1 MKTFNYHSAKD
12 SKEASKLASSSSA
25 FLAGGMTTIPSMKL
39 GLAGYKDIIDIKKIK
54 KLSCVKSL
62 KKKNFQF
69 TLLLTNK
76 TFIKKLNKKF
86 RKKNKETDV
95 LSFPIKSHFNKNYK
109 GDIAVCY
116 EIINL
121 RSKKTNFNIEFDKMW
136 IHGLLHLLGYDHAR
150 QKDYKQMLR
159 KEQDILKRVN

>member
-1 MKTFNYHSAKD
+1 MIKAEIVVDFPKWRTKIKNPNIYFK
-12 SKEASKLASSSSA
+12 
-25 FLAGGMTTIPSMKL
+25 
-39 GLAGYKDIIDIKKIK
+39 KKIK
-54 KLSCVKSL
+54 KLSLIKSF

-76 TFIKKLNKKF
+76 TIIKKLNKRF

-109 GDIAVCY
+109 GDIAICY

-136 IHGLLHLLGYDHAR
+136 IHGLLHLLGYNHIR
-150 QKDYKQMLR
+150 LKDYKQMLSR
-159 KEQDILKRVN
+159 EQNILKQVN

>member
-1 MKTFNYHSAKD
+1 MIKAEIVIDTPKWKTKIRNPNLYLK
-12 SKEASKLASSSSA
+12 
-25 FLAGGMTTIPSMKL
+25 
-39 GLAGYKDIIDIKKIK
+39 KKIK
-54 KLSCVKSL
+54 KLSLIKSL

-109 GDIAVCY
+109 GDIAICY

>member
-1 MKTFNYHSAKD
+1 MIKAEIVVDFPKWKTKIKNPNLYLK
-12 SKEASKLASSSSA
+12 
-25 FLAGGMTTIPSMKL
+25 
-39 GLAGYKDIIDIKKIK
+39 KKIK
-54 KLSCVKSL
+54 KLSSIKSL

-76 TFIKKLNKKF
+76 TIIKNLNKKF

-95 LSFPIKSHFNKNYK
+95 LSFPIKSHLNKNYK
-109 GDIAVCY
+109 GDIAICY

-136 IHGLLHLLGYDHAR
+136 IHGLLHLLGYNHVKL
-150 QKDYKQMLR
+150 KDYKQMLR

>member
-1 MKTFNYHSAKD
+1 MIKAEIVVDFPKWRTKIKNPNLYLK
-12 SKEASKLASSSSA
+12 
-25 FLAGGMTTIPSMKL
+25 
-39 GLAGYKDIIDIKKIK
+39 KKIK
-54 KLSCVKSL
+54 KLSSIESL

-76 TFIKKLNKKF
+76 TIIKKLNKKF

-95 LSFPIKSHFNKNYK
+95 LSFPIKSQFNKNYK
-109 GDIAVCY
+109 GDIAICY

-136 IHGLLHLLGYDHAR
+136 IHGLLHLLGYNHIKL
-150 QKDYKQMLR
+150 KDYKQMLKR
-159 KEQDILKRVN
+159 EQDILKRVN

>member
-1 MKTFNYHSAKD
+1 MLISQNGKQ
-12 SKEASKLASSSSA
+12 KLKIQV
-25 FLAGGMTTIPSMKL
+25 FILK
-39 GLAGYKDIIDIKKIK
+39 KKIK

-76 TFIKKLNKKF
+76 TFIKKLNKRF

-95 LSFPIKSHFNKNYK
+95 LSFPINSHFNKNYK
-109 GDIAVCY
+109 GDIAICY

-121 RSKKTNFNIEFDKMW
+121 RSKKTNFNFEFDKMW

-159 KEQDILKRVN
+159 KEQDILKQVN

>member
-1 MKTFNYHSAKD
+1 MIKAEIVVDFPKWKTKIKNPNVYLK
-12 SKEASKLASSSSA
+12 
-25 FLAGGMTTIPSMKL
+25 
-39 GLAGYKDIIDIKKIK
+39 KKIK
-54 KLSCVKSL
+54 KLSTIKPL

-76 TFIKKLNKKF
+76 TIIKKLNKKF
-86 RKKNKETDV
+86 RKKNEETDV
-95 LSFPIKSHFNKNYK
+95 LSFPIKNHFNKNYK
-109 GDIAVCY
+109 GDIAICY

-136 IHGLLHLLGYDHAR
+136 IHGLLHLLGYNHLKL
-150 QKDYKQMLR
+150 KDYKQMLR

>member
-1 MKTFNYHSAKD
+1 MIKAEIVVDFPKWRNKIKNPNLYFK
-12 SKEASKLASSSSA
+12 
-25 FLAGGMTTIPSMKL
+25 
-39 GLAGYKDIIDIKKIK
+39 KKIK
-54 KLSCVKSL
+54 KLSLIKSL

-76 TFIKKLNKKF
+76 TIIKKLNKRF

-95 LSFPIKSHFNKNYK
+95 LSFPIKSRFNKNYK
-109 GDIAVCY
+109 GDIAICY

-136 IHGLLHLLGYDHAR
+136 IHGLLHLLGYNHVR
-150 QKDYKQMLR
+150 LKDYKQMLR
-159 KEQDILKRVN
+159 RERNILKQVN

>member
-1 MKTFNYHSAKD
+1 MIKAEIVVDFPKWKTKIKN
-12 SKEASKLASSSSA
+12 
-25 FLAGGMTTIPSMKL
+25 PSLYFK
-39 GLAGYKDIIDIKKIK
+39 KKIE

-76 TFIKKLNKKF
+76 TIIKKLNKRF

-136 IHGLLHLLGYDHAR
+136 IHGLLHLLGYDHSR

-159 KEQDILKRVN
+159 KEQEILKRVN

>member
-1 MKTFNYHSAKD
+1 MIKAEIVVDFPKWRAKI
-12 SKEASKLASSSSA
+12 KNPNLYFK
-25 FLAGGMTTIPSMKL
+25 
-39 GLAGYKDIIDIKKIK
+39 KKIK
-54 KLSCVKSL
+54 KLSKINLL

-76 TFIKKLNKKF
+76 TVIKKLNKKF

-109 GDIAVCY
+109 GDIAICY

-136 IHGLLHLLGYDHAR
+136 IHGLLHLLGYNHIKL
-150 QKDYKQMLR
+150 KDYKKMLR

>member
-1 MKTFNYHSAKD
+1 MIKAEIVVDFPKWRTKIKNPNLYLK
-12 SKEASKLASSSSA
+12 
-25 FLAGGMTTIPSMKL
+25 
-39 GLAGYKDIIDIKKIK
+39 KKIK
-54 KLSCVKSL
+54 KLSSIKSFE
-62 KKKNFQF
+62 KSNFQF

-76 TFIKKLNKKF
+76 AIIKKLNKKF

-109 GDIAVCY
+109 GDIAICY
-116 EIINL
+116 EIINY

>member
-1 MKTFNYHSAKD
+1 MIKAEIVVDSPKWKTKIKD
-12 SKEASKLASSSSA
+12 PNLYFK
-25 FLAGGMTTIPSMKL
+25 
-39 GLAGYKDIIDIKKIK
+39 KKIK
-54 KLSCVKSL
+54 KLSSVKSL

-69 TLLLTNK
+69 TLLLTDK
-76 TFIKKLNKKF
+76 TIIKKLNKKF

-109 GDIAVCY
+109 GDIAICY

>member
-1 MKTFNYHSAKD
+1 MIKAEIVVDFPKWRTKIKSPNLYFK
-12 SKEASKLASSSSA
+12 
-25 FLAGGMTTIPSMKL
+25 
-39 GLAGYKDIIDIKKIK
+39 KKIRK
-54 KLSCVKSL
+54 ISTIKLF
-62 KKKNFQF
+62 KKKNIQF

-86 RKKNKETDV
+86 RKKNKATDV

>member
-1 MKTFNYHSAKD
+1 MIKAEIVVDFPKWRAKI
-12 SKEASKLASSSSA
+12 KNPNLYFK
-25 FLAGGMTTIPSMKL
+25 
-39 GLAGYKDIIDIKKIK
+39 KKIK
-54 KLSCVKSL
+54 KLSKIKPF

-76 TFIKKLNKKF
+76 TVIKKLNKKF

-95 LSFPIKSHFNKNYK
+95 LSFPINSHFNKNYK
-109 GDIAVCY
+109 GDIAICY

-136 IHGLLHLLGYDHAR
+136 IHGLLHLLGYNHIKL
-150 QKDYKQMLR
+150 KDYKKMLR

>member
-1 MKTFNYHSAKD
+1 MIKAEIVVNFPKWRTKIKNPNLYLK
-12 SKEASKLASSSSA
+12 
-25 FLAGGMTTIPSMKL
+25 
-39 GLAGYKDIIDIKKIK
+39 KKIK
-54 KLSCVKSL
+54 KLSSIKSL

-76 TFIKKLNKKF
+76 TIIKKLNKKF

-95 LSFPIKSHFNKNYK
+95 LSFPIKSHLNKNYK
-109 GDIAVCY
+109 GDIAICY

-136 IHGLLHLLGYDHAR
+136 IHGLLHLLGYNHIKL
-150 QKDYKQMLR
+150 KDYKQMLR

>member
-1 MKTFNYHSAKD
+1 MIKAEIVVHSPKWKTKIKNPNLYFK
-12 SKEASKLASSSSA
+12 
-25 FLAGGMTTIPSMKL
+25 
-39 GLAGYKDIIDIKKIK
+39 KKIK
-54 KLSCVKSL
+54 KLSSIKSL
-62 KKKNFQF
+62 RKKNFQF

-76 TFIKKLNKKF
+76 IIIKKLNKKF

-95 LSFPIKSHFNKNYK
+95 LSFPIKSRFNKNYK
-109 GDIAVCY
+109 GDIAICY

>member
-1 MKTFNYHSAKD
+1 MIKAEIVVDFPKWRTKIKSPNLYFK
-12 SKEASKLASSSSA
+12 
-25 FLAGGMTTIPSMKL
+25 
-39 GLAGYKDIIDIKKIK
+39 KKIRK
-54 KLSCVKSL
+54 ISTIKLF
-62 KKKNFQF
+62 KKKNIQF

-86 RKKNKETDV
+86 RKKNKATDV

-136 IHGLLHLLGYDHAR
+136 IHGLLHLLGYNHVKF
-150 QKDYKQMLR
+150 KDYKQMLR

>member
-1 MKTFNYHSAKD
+1 MIKAEIVVDFPKWRAKI
-12 SKEASKLASSSSA
+12 KNPNLYFK
-25 FLAGGMTTIPSMKL
+25 
-39 GLAGYKDIIDIKKIK
+39 KKIK
-54 KLSCVKSL
+54 KLSKIKPL

>member
-1 MKTFNYHSAKD
+1 MIKAEIVIDFPKWKTKIKN
-12 SKEASKLASSSSA
+12 
-25 FLAGGMTTIPSMKL
+25 PSLYLK
-39 GLAGYKDIIDIKKIK
+39 KKIK
-54 KLSCVKSL
+54 KLSYVNSL

-76 TFIKKLNKKF
+76 TIIKKLNKRF

-109 GDIAVCY
+109 GDIAICY

-136 IHGLLHLLGYDHAR
+136 IHGLLHLLGYNHVR
-150 QKDYKQMLR
+150 LKDYKQMLR

>member
-1 MKTFNYHSAKD
+1 MIKAEIVVDFPKWKTKIKN
-12 SKEASKLASSSSA
+12 
-25 FLAGGMTTIPSMKL
+25 PSLYLK
-39 GLAGYKDIIDIKKIK
+39 KKIK
-54 KLSCVKSL
+54 KLSFVNSL
-62 KKKNFQF
+62 KKKNYQF

-76 TFIKKLNKKF
+76 TIIKKLNKRF

-109 GDIAVCY
+109 GDIAICY

>member
-1 MKTFNYHSAKD
+1 MIKAEIVVDFPKWKTKIKN
-12 SKEASKLASSSSA
+12 
-25 FLAGGMTTIPSMKL
+25 PSLYFK
-39 GLAGYKDIIDIKKIK
+39 KKIK
-54 KLSCVKSL
+54 KL
-62 KKKNFQF
+62 
-69 TLLLTNK
+69 NK
-76 TFIKKLNKKF
+76 RF

-109 GDIAVCY
+109 GDIAICY

-136 IHGLLHLLGYDHAR
+136 IHGLLHLLGYNHVR

>member
-1 MKTFNYHSAKD
+1 MIKAEIVVDSPKWKTKIKN
-12 SKEASKLASSSSA
+12 
-25 FLAGGMTTIPSMKL
+25 PSHYFK
-39 GLAGYKDIIDIKKIK
+39 KKIK
-54 KLSCVKSL
+54 KLSYVKSF
-62 KKKNFQF
+62 KKKNYHF

-76 TFIKKLNKKF
+76 TTIKKLNKRF

-95 LSFPIKSHFNKNYK
+95 LSFPIKSLFNKNYK
-109 GDIAVCY
+109 GDIAICY

-136 IHGLLHLLGYDHAR
+136 IHGLLHLLGYNHVKF
-150 QKDYKQMLR
+150 KDYKQMLK

>member
-1 MKTFNYHSAKD
+1 MLISQNGEPKLKAQIST
-12 SKEASKLASSSSA
+12 SK
-25 FLAGGMTTIPSMKL
+25 
-39 GLAGYKDIIDIKKIK
+39 KKIK
-54 KLSCVKSL
+54 KISTIKSF
-62 KKKNFQF
+62 KKKNFHL
-69 TLLLTNK
+69 TLLLNNK

-109 GDIAVCY
+109 GDIAICY

-136 IHGLLHLLGYDHAR
+136 IHGLLHLLGYNHVKF
-150 QKDYKQMLR
+150 KDYKQMLR

>member
-1 MKTFNYHSAKD
+1 MIKAEIVVDFPKWKTKIKNPHLYFK
-12 SKEASKLASSSSA
+12 
-25 FLAGGMTTIPSMKL
+25 
-39 GLAGYKDIIDIKKIK
+39 KKIK
-54 KLSCVKSL
+54 KLSSVKSL

-76 TFIKKLNKKF
+76 TIIKKLNKRF

-109 GDIAVCY
+109 GDIAICY